1 MNDGITTPL
10 HTAIKYLVKH
20 GYKLEITDKF
30 ITVTDKRT
38 DQAVSYDHLHDEPL
52 AVLLARLC
60 TEHHARENKR

>member
-1 MNDGITTPL
+1 MMTLPL
-10 HTAIKYLVKH
+10 HQSIRYLVRN

-52 AVLLARLC
+52 SVLLARLC
-60 TEHHARENKR
+60 TEHHARENKL

>member
-1 MNDGITTPL
+1 MNFITTQL
-10 HTAIKYLVKH
+10 HQAIKYLVKH

-38 DQAVSYDHLHDEPL
+38 SESVSYDHLHDETL

-60 TEHHARENKR
+60 TEHHGREGKR

>member
-1 MNDGITTPL
+1 MNDLTMPL
-10 HTAIKYLVKH
+10 HQAIKYLVKQ

-60 TEHHARENKR
+60 AEHHARENKL

>member
-1 MNDGITTPL
+1 MMTLPL
-10 HTAIKYLVKH
+10 HQSIRYLVRN

-52 AVLLARLC
+52 SVLLARLC
-60 TEHHARENKR
+60 AEHHARENKL